1 MKSNQERSHGCLPPK
16 KREILALEQR
26 PVVVT
31 AAAEILALEQK
42 PVVVPAAAEI
52 LALEQRPVVVTA
64 AAAASADTTLHTEN
78 LAWLANVASERCR
91 STETPSPRF
100 HVSSSSSSSPS
111 HSALP
116 LSSLSTIYPTGVG
129 LSQQGGT
136 IQYAQLAPNLQFI
149 SSGPY
154 TGYISSQII
163 QSTATNVAAS
173 TGQQRHHLD
182 GHCYTTALIS
192 QATKVGDQQNQVQ
205 IGLPSDL
212 AVSVGGTH
220 FTTTHQYIQL
230 DSSSPLTVTSPTQG
244 HLQPLQLHTHP
255 GVGLL
260 PHTLTLAPSQV
271 LVQYTDGLGINKAE
285 GGHTKVVQLNGELE
299 RSFGKQSCAG
309 IKGTS
314 YSNQNNQQ
322 VHHGYEARH
331 ILIPADYTT
340 QDSTGLQTSLV
351 LVANA
356 QPSPHPHP
364 HPTSGAEQDTVQV
377 HPSLIHS
384 EGGGICLRKPVSR
397 TSSFTSLNSSEALK
411 VSSAPHTVIQ
421 TTHHSDEH
429 VHSLYSTTQ
438 APIIGYI
445 ARAGNQHGVSYATLP
460 QHLVIPDGQSL
471 QSLLIPVNGV
481 TTTTDLEAAC
491 SVTART
497 ASTTASQLAPA
508 TASLPRHT
516 YLTASLSKC
525 EMLGS
530 DGHHQS
536 PAVLQ
541 AQVLPIQHIQ
551 IPSNTTANVVASPSP
566 APALAP
572 GPVQVS
578 PSLSS
583 SPSPAPA
590 LAPGPVQVSPSLS
603 SSPSPASAL
612 APAPVQ
618 ASPSLSS
625 SPSPAPALAPAPVQ
639 ASPSLSSSPSP
650 APALAPG
657 PVQASP
663 CPSSSPSPA
672 PALAPGPVQASPSL
686 SSSPTTL
693 PPFFM
698 RGSIIQLA
706 DGELKRVE
714 DLKTEDFIQ
723 SAEISSEL
731 KIDSSTVERI
741 DTGQTP
747 NAVIIQFG
755 VGEHKAQ
762 VCVEVLL
769 EYPFFVFGQGW
780 SSCCPDRTTQLLE
793 LSCAKLCVGDVCVSL
808 TLRSLR
814 GGGGSVSGRNHNS
827 QGHEVKLRHS
837 HNTGDITQGSNSQG
851 NNQSNGQRDG
861 QSMDKDFRNSLNAAG
876 SNSVFLVQVAKTD
889 MLNKEDRDVP
899 RCVDQGTGSGLRPG
913 SGPGVYGTGVG
924 PRSTSDLH
932 AVSGNGEMR
941 DREQNSPMLPPPLKT
956 EVGEADKEKPWG
968 RKRRWSAPERD
979 QTERADEEP
988 PLTLPK
994 PSFIT
999 QQVKLSIEGRSKVS
1013 C

>member
-31 AAAEILALEQK
+31 AAAEILALEQRPVVVTAAAEILALEQR

-52 LALEQRPVVVTA
+52 LALEQGPVVSPA

-111 HSALP
+111 PSALP

-163 QSTATNVAAS
+163 QSTATSVAAS

-271 LVQYTDGLGINKAE
+271 LVQYTDGLGVNKAE

-356 QPSPHPHP
+356 QPNHHP

-411 VSSAPHTVIQ
+411 VSSVPHTVIQ

-471 QSLLIPVNGV
+471 QSLLISVNGV
-481 TTTTDLEAAC
+481 TTNTDLEAAC

-497 ASTTASQLAPA
+497 ASTTASQLAPS

-516 YLTASLSKC
+516 YLTTSLSKC

-541 AQVLPIQHIQ
+541 AHVLPIQHIQ
-551 IPSNTTANVVASPSP
+551 IPSNTPANVVASPSP

-572 GPVQVS
+572 
-578 PSLSS
+578 
-583 SPSPAPA
+583 
-590 LAPGPVQVSPSLS
+590 
-603 SSPSPASAL
+603 
-612 APAPVQ
+612 APVQ
-618 ASPSLSS
+618 AIPTLSS
-625 SPSPAPALAPAPVQ
+625 SASPAPALAPAPVQ
-639 ASPSLSSSPSP
+639 ATPTPLAPAPVQATPTLSSSPSP
-650 APALAPG
+650 APA
-657 PVQASP
+657 
-663 CPSSSPSPA
+663 
-672 PALAPGPVQASPSL
+672 PVQASPSL

-780 SSCCPDRTTQLLE
+780 SSCCPGRTTQLLE

-837 HNTGDITQGSNSQG
+837 HNTGDITQGSNRQGNSQG
-851 NNQSNGQRDG
+851 NSQSNGQRDG

-889 MLNKEDRDVP
+889 RLNKEDRDVP
-899 RCVDQGTGSGLRPG
+899 RCVDQVTGSGLRPG

-924 PRSTSDLH
+924 PRSTSDLQ
-932 AVSGNGEMR
+932 AVSGNGEMIGR
-941 DREQNSPMLPPPLKT
+941 DNGETREREQNSPMLPPPLKT

-999 QQVKLSIEGRSKVS
+999 QQVKFSIEGRSNVS
-1013 C
+1013 R